1 MREFEKDEGV
11 AVGFKKELGAEGHIC
26 EVAFTSSTAAILA
39 IAMIIKKAAAVMGVT
54 AQHILCVLATVLIRP
69 EEGSQTVGKGDN
81 PSAPA
86 GHLPLHKGGFGERIA
101 TAPAVPRNDTGKG
114 DG

>member
-26 EVAFTSSTAAILA
+26 EVAFTTSTAAIQA
-39 IAMIIKKAAAVMGVT
+39 IAMIINKVAAVLGVT
-54 AQHILCVLATVLIRP
+54 AQHVLCVLATVLIRP
-69 EEGSQTVGKGDN
+69 EEESQTVGKD
-81 PSAPA
+81 A
-86 GHLPLHKGGFGERIA
+86 G
-101 TAPAVPRNDTGKG
+101 G